1 MSGIAEGELIMETD
15 EFIRLVQAALQNG
28 DDKPATKGDVLRA
41 IGAILRTLGEVL
53 QPKQIQQLMATL
65 PPEIGTLLFQ
75 TETNKHDTLNE
86 FFHHVAAREGT
97 TLPFA
102 IHHSRIVIAVLQR
115 AIPSDVLQT
124 FRAQLPHE
132 FAPLFQ

>member
-1 MSGIAEGELIMETD
+1 METD
-15 EFIRLVQAALQNG
+15 EFIRLVQAALPNG
-28 DDKPATKGDVLRA
+28 NGKPATKGDVLRA

-65 PPEIGTLLFQ
+65 PPEIGNYLFQ
-75 TETNKHDTLNE
+75 VETNRYDTLNE
-86 FFHHVAAREGT
+86 FFQNVAAREGT
-97 TLPFA
+97 TLPYA
-102 IHHSRIVIAVLQR
+102 IHHSRIVIAVLQK

-124 FRAQLPHE
+124 VRAQLPHE